1 MGMEFLLIKIKLF
14 CKECGEIIN
23 YKDKENKFFK
33 MVLHT
38 QDNLKILKSKVR
50 ENFFSIM
57 DNFIKVNGNKVN
69 LMDMEL
75 IYGKTEIIIQDN
87 GKIIK

>member
-1 MGMEFLLIKIKLF
+1 MEVLFKEIFKIHKQMGMEFLLIKIKLF

-38 QDNLKILKSKVR
+38 
-50 ENFFSIM
+50 
-57 DNFIKVNGNKVN
+57 
-69 LMDMEL
+69 
-75 IYGKTEIIIQDN
+75 
-87 GKIIK
+87 